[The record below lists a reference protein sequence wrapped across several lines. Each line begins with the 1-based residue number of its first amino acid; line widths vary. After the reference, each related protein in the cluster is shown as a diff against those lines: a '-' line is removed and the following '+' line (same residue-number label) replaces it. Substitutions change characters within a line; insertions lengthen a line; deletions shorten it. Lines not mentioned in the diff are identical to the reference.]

1 MAFLIGQVAERAGIA
16 ASAVRYYEAEG
27 LLPKAARLN
36 GRRVYEASI
45 LGRLKL
51 IEAAK
56 SAGFTV
62 AEIRQLVRG
71 FGRSVPPGKR
81 WRDLA
86 DAKRAEL
93 EDRIAEAERMKLVL
107 EALTRCA
114 CPTFED
120 CAEALQDKPIR
131 RRTRTRDKRG

>member
-1 MAFLIGQVAERAGIA
+1 MSLLIGQVAERAGIR
-16 ASAVRYYEAEG
+16 ASALRYYETEG

-36 GRRVYEASI
+36 GRRVYEESI

-93 EDRIAEAERMKLVL
+93 QERIAEAERMKQVL
-107 EALTRCA
+107 DALTRCA

-120 CAEALQDKPIR
+120 CADALRDESIPR
-131 RRTRTRDKRG
+131 RLTPGRKRG